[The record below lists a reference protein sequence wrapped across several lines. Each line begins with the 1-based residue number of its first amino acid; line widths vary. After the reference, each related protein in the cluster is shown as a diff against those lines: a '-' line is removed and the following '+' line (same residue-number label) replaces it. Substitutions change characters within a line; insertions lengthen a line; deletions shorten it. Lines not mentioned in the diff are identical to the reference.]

1 MNRRDVIKL
10 SSYVVAS
17 ASASAIA
24 GASAASSAPG
34 RPVPRWDVHE
44 LKFTGP
50 SSGNPFLD
58 VSLTATFSR
67 GNRAMTVEGFYD
79 GDGVYRVRFMPDEL
93 GEWSWTTS
101 SNAPG
106 LTGKSGGFQCVA
118 PDANNRG
125 PVSVRD
131 GFHFAYA
138 DGTAFVECGTTCYAW
153 AFQPKRRSAR
163 PSSRS
168 TASPFNKLRMCL
180 FPKWYQHNRKEP
192 PLYPVPAQR

>member
-58 VSLTATFSR
+58 VTLTATFSR
-67 GNRAMTVEGFYD
+67 EPSDDR
-79 GDGVYRVRFMPDEL
+79 RRL
-93 GEWSWTTS
+93 
-101 SNAPG
+101 
-106 LTGKSGGFQCVA
+106 L
-118 PDANNRG
+118 R
-125 PVSVRD
+125 
-131 GFHFAYA
+131 
-138 DGTAFVECGTTCYAW
+138 
-153 AFQPKRRSAR
+153 RRSHAGSR
-163 PSSRS
+163 RLGGSGIRGTSRRRQRATNSTSKRSGRRRAISSAGPIIR
-168 TASPFNKLRMCL
+168 FCGKNM
-180 FPKWYQHNRKEP
+180 
-192 PLYPVPAQR
+192 